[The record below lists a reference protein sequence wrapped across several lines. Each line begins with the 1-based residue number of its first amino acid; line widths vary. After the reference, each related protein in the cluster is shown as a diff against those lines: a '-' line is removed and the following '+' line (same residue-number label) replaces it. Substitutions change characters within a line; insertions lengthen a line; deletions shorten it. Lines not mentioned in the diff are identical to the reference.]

1 MRVYLPLTLPAL
13 REAHGAGEVGPAP
26 LTAYAV
32 TPALRE
38 WLGSEDE
45 EELEYTALGLAAHAS
60 LRLLAQQPE
69 APRRRV
75 VVVAEVADR
84 QVEEGAGHGGDGG
97 AGGDD
102 EDAAGRVRVAAAVP
116 FKKVA
121 AVHVDAEDAVEAVT
135 AAAAAWDAA
144 DGGEEEA
151 LAVVDAAGEHDLLW
165 YATQEVPELLGR

>member
-84 QVEEGAGHGGDGG
+84 QVDEGAGHGGDGG
-97 AGGDD
+97 DD
-102 EDAAGRVRVAAAVP
+102 EGAAGRVRVAAAVP